1 MTKAFASIG
10 RAPKRWSAFLVPSA
24 VLLLA
29 LGLRAASPPIL
40 EEIQLKTFDAFQRLR
55 PRAYHTAPV
64 RIIDID
70 DESLAKLGQWPWPRP
85 LVARLVRRLTD
96 LGAAVIVFD
105 IVFAEPD
112 RTSPAHLL
120 TVWPSA
126 PALDA
131 LRSTL
136 NELPDHDE
144 ILAAAISAANVVTG
158 FALTTN
164 PNAAGRALKAGVAH
178 AGDGPQPYLADFA
191 GAVVNLPVIEAA
203 ASGNGHVNM
212 LVDRDGLVRR
222 VPLILRKGRAT
233 YPSLVAE
240 SLRVAQGASTYL
252 IKSSGG
258 SGDTGFGAH
267 TGIPHVKIGTFIV
280 PTDAQGRIWL
290 YDTGPVPERTIP
302 AWRFFE
308 ADVDP
313 AMLAG
318 TLVLIGTSA
327 AGLKDLRATPL
338 NPVAAGIEGH
348 AQLAEQILLQEFL
361 KRPDWAACAE
371 VVSLLLLGAGL
382 IILLPR
388 VGPAWCAVF
397 GGAAMAAALG
407 FSWYAF
413 TALRWLVD
421 PVFPLLAVLLIYLVS
436 SLISFLRT
444 EAERRHVRHA
454 FSRYMSP
461 VLVSRLAEHPEQLK
475 LGGEMKPMT
484 LLFADI
490 RDFTTIAEQFDAQGL
505 TRFINRFLTPMTDV
519 ILKQG
524 GTIDKYIGDCI
535 MAFWNAPLEDP
546 QHARHACEAA
556 LHMQGYLV
564 RWNQALHEEANANG
578 TRHIP
583 IQIGI
588 GINTGECC
596 VGNLGSEQRFDYSV
610 LGDAVN
616 LASRLE
622 GQSKTYGVG
631 IVMGEG
637 TDGQAQDYAALELDL
652 IKVKGKTRHARIFAL
667 LGDSALKTSAAFQR
681 LRARHQE
688 MLAAYRAQRWGE
700 ARTLIGECLGLDAPQ
715 TRLTT
720 LYALYTA
727 RIEAYEAR
735 PPGAEWDGVFVATSK

>member
-144 ILAAAISAANVVTG
+144 ILADAISAAHVVTG
-158 FALTTN
+158 FALTTE
-164 PNAAGRALKAGVAH
+164 PNAAEPALKAGFAH
-178 AGDGPQPYLADFA
+178 AGDDPQAYLADFA

-203 ASGNGHVNM
+203 ASGNGH
-212 LVDRDGLVRR
+212 
-222 VPLILRKGRAT
+222 
-233 YPSLVAE
+233 
-240 SLRVAQGASTYL
+240 
-252 IKSSGG
+252 
-258 SGDTGFGAH
+258 F
-267 TGIPHVKIGTFIV
+267 KIGTFIV

-318 TLVLIGTSA
+318 TLVFIGTSA

-338 NPVAAGIEGH
+338 NPVAAGIEVH

-361 KRPDWAACAE
+361 KRPDWAAGAE

-484 LLFADI
+484 LLFAYI
-490 RDFTTIAEQFDAQGL
+490 RDFTTIAEQFDAHGL

-588 GINTGECC
+588 GINTGEGC
-596 VGNLGSEQRFDYSV
+596 VGNLG
-610 LGDAVN
+610 
-616 LASRLE
+616 
-622 GQSKTYGVG
+622 
-631 IVMGEG
+631 
-637 TDGQAQDYAALELDL
+637 
-652 IKVKGKTRHARIFAL
+652 
-667 LGDSALKTSAAFQR
+667 
-681 LRARHQE
+681 
-688 MLAAYRAQRWGE
+688 
-700 ARTLIGECLGLDAPQ
+700 
-715 TRLTT
+715 
-720 LYALYTA
+720 
-727 RIEAYEAR
+727 
-735 PPGAEWDGVFVATSK
+735 